1 MGEVLVAL
9 GVFVGFFACGFGI
22 PYLIAEGV
30 PDWVRLPRSKKKY
43 RRELLEFIE
52 WRRAKDMNQ
61 LNGLYGSESEWNDR
75 NLAYLVR
82 RYNDHPKS
90 CRREMLDDQGETEL
104 MQWVLKNDPSVLKSR
119 IQELEKELEI
129 KSE

>member
-52 WRRAKDMNQ
+52 WRRAKDMRRFPT
-61 LNGLYGSESEWNDR
+61 LYPAEADWNERELATTVRGYDR
-75 NLAYLVR
+75 SDR
-82 RYNDHPKS
+82 KR
-90 CRREMLDDQGETEL
+90 MLEERGETEL

>member
-1 MGEVLVAL
+1 MGEFLVAAAIVVGL
-9 GVFVGFFACGFGI
+9 FVCAFVI
-22 PYLIAEGV
+22 PYLIVEGV
-30 PDWVRLPRSKKKY
+30 PEWARLQRGKKKY

-82 RYNDHPKS
+82 RYNERPKS
-90 CRREMLDDQGETEL
+90 YRREMLEERGETEL

-119 IQELEKELEI
+119 IQQLEKELGVN
-129 KSE
+129 SE

>member
-1 MGEVLVAL
+1 MGEFLMAL
-9 GVFVGFFACGFGI
+9 GIVAGALAVVVGI
-22 PYLIAEGV
+22 PFLIVEGV
-30 PDWVRLPRSKKKY
+30 PDWVRLPRRKKKY

-61 LNGLYGSESEWNDR
+61 LYSLYGSESEWNDR

-82 RYNDHPKS
+82 RYNEHPKS
-90 CRREMLDDQGETEL
+90 YRREMLDDRGETEL
-104 MQWVLKNDPSVLKSR
+104 MQWVLKNDPSVLQSR

>member
-1 MGEVLVAL
+1 MGEFLLATGIVA
-9 GVFVGFFACGFGI
+9 GMIAATFVFF
-22 PYLIAEGV
+22 EGV
-30 PDWVRLPRSKKKY
+30 PEWVRLPRSKKKY

-61 LNGLYGSESEWNDR
+61 LNGLYGSESEWNDS

-82 RYNDHPKS
+82 RYNDHPKL

-104 MQWVLKNDPSVLKSR
+104 MQWVLKNDPSVLQSR